1 MKKKISLKNWNQY
14 LPSTDN
20 FVLNLL
26 HYHLQKWLWK
36 ISMYIPSWILLFLF
50 ENCQQKLKMQLLNK
64 LYLKLGLYLDHA
76 SRFQDQDHTFHFWAF
91 FSFWKLPLSPQ
102 TRNNGFNFSVGNFQ
116 HISLTFSFKTCKW
129 FKAQHRQSWKL
140 DGREMD
146 FHSWILY
153 IQNKKGQKEEK
164 PR

>member
-1 MKKKISLKNWNQY
+1 MKPIYAKYRQFCFKPATLPFTKMTLKDKY
-14 LPSTDN
+14 VHSKLDT
-20 FVLNLL
+20 FVSFWKL
-26 HYHLQKWLWK
+26 HGY
-36 ISMYIPSWILLFLF
+36 
-50 ENCQQKLKMQLLNK
+50 QQKLKMQLLNK

-164 PR
+164 LK